1 MEHTNE
7 ANVDTQIK
15 ATIIPSNHR
24 DEKSKEEM
32 RAFIRHLSGFQQ
44 LSAVIE
50 AAGELMGLKGYGTVQ
65 SGPAFGQDVLRI
77 KVCGNTGLN
86 LTIVDLPGIIQV
98 PNDEQDDNDV
108 DTVHSLVDSYV
119 ANPRTIILAVVQA
132 GNDISN
138 QPIIKKSKKFDK
150 DGERTFGVITKPDL
164 INDGTQ
170 ARIAALSRNEDTTKL
185 KLGFFMMK
193 NPSPKEMQHGI
204 SMLEREQKELT
215 YFSSPPWKDAGLD
228 MSRLGV
234 GSLRMF
240 FQDLLSRHTEREM
253 PKVREE
259 VRSLL
264 KYTEKSISRLGEER
278 PTTSHR
284 RIFLS
289 RLAMRY
295 HNLTNAAL
303 IGDYDSSEFEFFNT
317 TSSSESRRL
326 RAFVHSVN
334 TTFSDKMRLE
344 GTTLKVV
351 SEPDV
356 SDEDAQILDLQ
367 EVGSSQDRIQQM
379 SVSDAK
385 YTAWIR
391 HVYSRTRGRELPG
404 NYNHVLLAEL
414 FHFQSKRWRQ
424 LAADHIELVYNEV
437 KSFVTMLAKHITNE
451 ERINLEIVKQV
462 NENLATHM
470 SEAEKELQILVE
482 DEQRQPITYNHYYTD
497 NIQEARQNA
506 SRDLIHKIVKDTA
519 DDDFHGAMHISNNG
533 IDVKRLVGALQKRVI
548 VDMDEQACSE
558 VRAGLD
564 AYYKVARKTFVDN
577 VCKQIIERHLLRPL
591 PNLFSPETVAA
602 YTEDDLGRV
611 AAESDQ
617 AIVKRRNLL
626 SLHGGLMESLAEL
639 NHP

>member
-1 MEHTNE
+1 M
-7 ANVDTQIK
+7 ASSSFPPLLKQC
-15 ATIIPSNHR
+15 
-24 DEKSKEEM
+24 
-32 RAFIRHLSGFQQ
+32 
-44 LSAVIE
+44 
-50 AAGELMGLKGYGTVQ
+50 LKGYGTIQ

-108 DTVHSLVDSYV
+108 DTVHALVDSYV

-150 DGERTFGVITKPDL
+150 DGERTIGVITKPDL

-185 KLGFFMMK
+185 KLGFFMVK
-193 NPSPKEMQHGI
+193 NPSPKEMQNGI

-228 MSRLGV
+228 RTRLGV

-240 FQDLLSRHTEREM
+240 LQDLLSRHTEREM

-264 KYTEKSISRLGEER
+264 KSTEKSISRLGEER
-278 PTTSHR
+278 PTTSHMR
-284 RIFLS
+284 MFLS
-289 RLAMRY
+289 RFAMRY

-317 TSSSESRRL
+317 SSSESRRL

-334 TTFSDKMRLE
+334 TTFSDRMRLE
-344 GTTLKVV
+344 GTTVKVV
-351 SEPDV
+351 SEPGV

-391 HVYSRTRGRELPG
+391 
-404 NYNHVLLAEL
+404 
-414 FHFQSKRWRQ
+414 
-424 LAADHIELVYNEV
+424 
-437 KSFVTMLAKHITNE
+437 
-451 ERINLEIVKQV
+451 
-462 NENLATHM
+462 
-470 SEAEKELQILVE
+470 
-482 DEQRQPITYNHYYTD
+482 
-497 NIQEARQNA
+497 
-506 SRDLIHKIVKDTA
+506 
-519 DDDFHGAMHISNNG
+519 
-533 IDVKRLVGALQKRVI
+533 DV
-548 VDMDEQACSE
+548 
-558 VRAGLD
+558 
-564 AYYKVARKTFVDN
+564 
-577 VCKQIIERHLLRPL
+577 
-591 PNLFSPETVAA
+591 
-602 YTEDDLGRV
+602 
-611 AAESDQ
+611 
-617 AIVKRRNLL
+617 
-626 SLHGGLMESLAEL
+626 SLHRTVTG
-639 NHP
+639 